1 MATARLQWTL
11 SADDGAGDND
21 VRDYQ
26 IARSN
31 SPNAT
36 ALITSDDQVPAGT
49 AQFDDTV
56 GTGTWYWRV
65 RSRDY
70 PDNISGWSNEV
81 SQTID
86 EDAPAA
92 PSGLTV
98 TIL

>member
-11 SADDGAGDND
+11 SSDDGQGEND

-26 IARSN
+26 IARAN

-36 ALITSDDQVPAGT
+36 TIITDDDEVSAGVT
-49 AQFDDTV
+49 QYDDEVT
-56 GTGTWYWRV
+56 TGTYYWRI
-65 RSRDY
+65 RARDMAG
-70 PDNISGWSNEV
+70 NVSGWSNEV

-86 EDAPAA
+86 EDPPGAPT
-92 PSGLTV
+92 GLTV

>member
-11 SADDGAGDND
+11 SADDGQGDDD

-36 ALITSDDQVPAGT
+36 TIITTDDEVPAGT
-49 AQFDDTV
+49 SMYDDTV

-65 RSRDY
+65 RARDTSG
-70 PDNISGWSNEV
+70 NISGWSNEV
-81 SQTID
+81 SQIVD
-86 EDAPAA
+86 LDPPAA
-92 PSGLTV
+92 PTGLTV